1 MTREHGTTRNTRREA
16 KRSLMI
22 LEKGENVMGRDK
34 FMKSHR
40 DMMMRLKKKTSQET
54 KDQEEEDMKDLLTNE
69 NYADQTMRERI
80 ASMKLSQDQ
89 MQEVMD
95 RDNEMKL
102 QQILSMSEIQYKWAP
117 VSQGEGGYLPRLSCR
132 HHY

>member
-1 MTREHGTTRNTRREA
+1 
-16 KRSLMI
+16 
-22 LEKGENVMGRDK
+22 
-34 FMKSHR
+34 MKNHR
-40 DMMMRLKKKTSQET
+40 DMMMRLKTEESQET
-54 KDQEEEDMKDLLTNE
+54 KDQEAEDVKDLLTNE

-102 QQILSMSEIQYKWAP
+102 
-117 VSQGEGGYLPRLSCR
+117 
-132 HHY
+132 

>member
-1 MTREHGTTRNTRREA
+1 
-16 KRSLMI
+16 
-22 LEKGENVMGRDK
+22 
-34 FMKSHR
+34 
-40 DMMMRLKKKTSQET
+40 
-54 KDQEEEDMKDLLTNE
+54 MKDLLTNE

-102 QQILSMSEIQYKWAP
+102 Q
-117 VSQGEGGYLPRLSCR
+117 
-132 HHY
+132 